1 MSDAGGANQSR
12 APQARAGRRSAPRG
26 REGGTTLANL
36 ARAIVDQAAARP
48 ELRVGTVE
56 DQVDLADAVALAAG
70 RAAELGLRPGQ
81 RVALIGPTSTDYIVT
96 WLACLL
102 AGTPV
107 ALVNPTY
114 PDELVERMLAPL
126 APDRVLRTEEIAPAR
141 TSGRVDPAA
150 LSGITADR
158 FDVASYM
165 HTSGTTGLPKFCAQ
179 THDYFRR
186 LASAMAAALDLSAAD
201 RVLAPL
207 PLFHINP
214 MGYGIVTALLTGA
227 DALAVPKFSASGF
240 WPAVVTER
248 ITVLILH
255 APPVEILKK
264 ATGARESD
272 GHVVRTMFYAD
283 AQFLRQFS
291 IRAAVSGYG
300 STEAGG
306 VSHLMRWSGSDE
318 MPPDANRHGGPARAD
333 IEWRVAHNGEI
344 FVRERERAA
353 LFDGYVTDEGL
364 DPARDAEGWFDTGDL
379 GRAAAD
385 DYLIFLERG
394 AESIRVKGEFVPI
407 PYVENHL
414 AAVGGITDH
423 AVWKRPGALVDDEVV
438 LYAVADPLPV
448 DQLRT
453 RIAELPAFMR
463 PVAVAR
469 VAALPRDTAA
479 GKVQRR
485 LLAEHPVLDWVELT

>member
-1 MSDAGGANQSR
+1 V
-12 APQARAGRRSAPRG
+12 
-26 REGGTTLANL
+26 TNL
-36 ARAIVDQAAARP
+36 ARAIVDQAALRP
-48 ELRVGTVE
+48 RLRVGTVD
-56 DQVDLADAVALAAG
+56 DQLELADAVELAAG
-70 RAAELGLRPGQ
+70 RAADLALKPGQ
-81 RVALIGPTSTDYIVT
+81 RVALVAPTSTDYIVT

-102 AGTPV
+102 AGAPV

-114 PDELVERMLAPL
+114 PDELVRRMLAPL
-126 APDRVLRTEEIAPAR
+126 VPDRVLDAGEIALAR
-141 TSGRVDPAA
+141 TRGRGDCAA
-150 LSGITADR
+150 LPGLAACE
-158 FDVASYM
+158 FDIASYM

-186 LASAMAAALDLSAAD
+186 LTCAMADALDLTPAD

-214 MGYGIVTALLTGA
+214 LGYGIITALLTGA
-227 DALAVPKFSASGF
+227 DALTVSRFSAGGF
-240 WPAVVTER
+240 WPVVVAER
-248 ITVLILH
+248 VTVLILH

-264 ATGARESD
+264 TTGARESD
-272 GHVVRTMFYAD
+272 GHAVRTMFYAD

-291 IRAAVSGYG
+291 IPSAVSGYG
-300 STEAGG
+300 STEVGG
-306 VSHLMRWSGSDE
+306 VSHLVRWSRSDDI
-318 MPPDANRHGGPARAD
+318 PADASRHGGPGRAD
-333 IEWRVAHNGEI
+333 IEWRLTQSGEI
-344 FVRERERAA
+344 VVRERERAA
-353 LFDGYVTDEGL
+353 LFDGYITADGL

-379 GRAAAD
+379 GRAVGG
-385 DYLIFLERG
+385 DYLVFLERA

-414 AAVGGITDH
+414 AGVEGIADH
-423 AVWKRPGALVDDEVV
+423 AVWKRKSSLVDDEVV

-448 DQLRT
+448 ERLRQ

-469 VAALPRDTAA
+469 VAGLPRDAAA

-485 LLAEHPVLDWVELT
+485 LLADHPVLDWVELS